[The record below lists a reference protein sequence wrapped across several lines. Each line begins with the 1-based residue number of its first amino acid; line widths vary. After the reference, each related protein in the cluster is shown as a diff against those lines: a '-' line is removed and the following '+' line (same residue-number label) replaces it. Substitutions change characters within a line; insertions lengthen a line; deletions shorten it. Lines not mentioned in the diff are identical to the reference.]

1 MRSVNFWRICY
12 RVLSLGWWR
21 VTLTT
26 IALGLFFL
34 GSGLIRTPTALA
46 DRPPIQSY
54 IDRTIANITDFSLD
68 NGMRFIVL
76 ERHESPTVS
85 FITYA
90 NVGGV
95 DEPPGKTGIAHFL
108 EHLAFKGTSK
118 IGTTDYAAEQP
129 LLDRLDELHRKIER
143 QQAADTS
150 SAEDLTSRGST
161 SATTSATNSNPI
173 SNQLAALKAE
183 FAEVEREANR
193 YAIQNEFGQIV
204 QRSGGVGLN
213 ATTSTDATRY
223 FYSFPS
229 NKLELWMSLESER
242 FLDPVFREFYKEQ
255 QVILEERRLRTDNS
269 PIGATIETFLATAF
283 TTHPY
288 HNPTIGTA
296 ADIAGLSRDEVQA
309 FFQTYYVP
317 NNLTVA
323 IVGDVKAAEVR
334 RLAKAY
340 FGRYQAGATPPQ
352 VTQVEPEQTAE
363 RSVEVR
369 MQTEPWYIEGYHRP
383 ALNHADNAVYDA
395 IASILSSGRT
405 SRLYSS
411 LIQNQQV
418 ALYAEGFNGFPGD
431 RYPNLM
437 LFYGLTAP
445 GHGVDEV
452 QAALHG
458 EIERISSEPV
468 SPTELDRAKTQAR
481 AALLRSLDSNSGM
494 ASSLVEYQA
503 KTGDWRNLFEQIKA
517 IDAVTAEDILRVAR
531 RTFTTENR
539 TIARLLPL
547 AS

>member
-1 MRSVNFWRICY
+1 MRSVNFWRVGY
-12 RVLSLGWWR
+12 RVMSLGLWR
-21 VTLTT
+21 VTLIT
-26 IALGLFFL
+26 ITVGLLLLSNGWFL
-34 GSGLIRTPTALA
+34 TPLALA

-54 IDRTIANITDFSLD
+54 IDRTIANITDFTLD

-129 LLDRLDELHRKIER
+129 LLDRLDELHREIER
-143 QQAADTS
+143 QQAAEISNT
-150 SAEDLTSRGST
+150 EGLTSNRATPGTPSDPDST
-161 SATTSATNSNPI
+161 SDK
-173 SNQLAALKAE
+173 LAALKAE

-288 HNPTIGTA
+288 RNPTIGTA

-323 IVGDVKAAEVR
+323 IVGDVETANVR

-340 FGRYQAGATPPQ
+340 FGRYRAGATPPQ

-369 MQTEPWYIEGYHRP
+369 MQTEPWYLEGYHRP
-383 ALNHADNAVYDA
+383 ALNHSDNAVYDA

-411 LIQNQQV
+411 LIQDKQV

-445 GHGVDEV
+445 GHDVDEV

-468 SPTELDRAKTQAR
+468 SPMELDRAKTQAR

-503 KTGDWRNLFEQIKA
+503 KTGDWHNLFEQIKA

>member
-1 MRSVNFWRICY
+1 MRSVNFWGVWSRG
-12 RVLSLGWWR
+12 LADGWWR
-21 VTLTT
+21 VVCITLM
-26 IALGLFFL
+26 LGVLAV
-34 GSGLIRTPTALA
+34 GGGLVLPSAALA
-46 DRPPIQSY
+46 DRLPIQSY
-54 IDRTIANITDFSLD
+54 IDRTIANVTDFTLE

-108 EHLAFKGTSK
+108 EHLAFKGTTR

-129 LLDRLDELHRKIER
+129 LLDRLDELHREIKR
-143 QQAADTS
+143 KQAAGAAIDPD
-150 SAEDLTSRGST
+150 A
-161 SATTSATNSNPI
+161 
-173 SNQLAALKAE
+173 LAALKAE
-183 FAEVEREANR
+183 FEQVETAANS

-204 QRSGGVGLN
+204 QQAGGVGLN
-213 ATTSTDATRY
+213 ATTSADATRY

-269 PIGATIETFLATAF
+269 PIGATIEAFLATAF

-288 HNPTIGTA
+288 RHPTIGFA
-296 ADIAGLSRDEVQA
+296 ADIEGLSRDEVQA
-309 FFQTYYVP
+309 FFETYYVP

-323 IVGDVKAAEVR
+323 IVGDVNPKQVR
-334 RLAKAY
+334 RLAKTY
-340 FGRYQAGATPPQ
+340 FGRYPAGPTPPP

-363 RSVEVR
+363 RSIEVR
-369 MQTEPWYIEGYHRP
+369 MQSEPWYIEGYHRP
-383 ALNHADNAVYDA
+383 SLNHPDNATYDA
-395 IASILSSGRT
+395 IASILSNGRT
-405 SRLYSS
+405 SRLYSA
-411 LIQNQQV
+411 LVQGQQV

-445 GHGVDEV
+445 GHSVDEV
-452 QAALHG
+452 QAALHE
-458 EIERISSEPV
+458 EIQRIASEPV
-468 SPTELDRAKTQAR
+468 SEIELDRAKTQAR
-481 AALLRSLDSNSGM
+481 ASLLRSLNSNSGM
-494 ASSLVEYQA
+494 ASSLVNYQA
-503 KTGDWRNLFEQIKA
+503 KTGDWRNLFEQLKA
-517 IDAVTAEDILRVAR
+517 IDAVTAADILRVAR
-531 RTFTTENR
+531 ATFTDQNR

-547 AS
+547 DAAANP

>member
-1 MRSVNFWRICY
+1 MRSVNFWGVCY
-12 RVLSLGWWR
+12 RVISRWWR
-21 VTLTT
+21 RLALVTTA
-26 IALGLFFL
+26 IALICVSGGLVL
-34 GSGLIRTPTALA
+34 PSAALA
-46 DRPPIQSY
+46 DRLPIQSY
-54 IDRTIANITDFSLD
+54 IDRTIANVTDFTLD

-76 ERHESPTVS
+76 ERHEAPTVS

-108 EHLAFKGTSK
+108 EHLAFKGTTR

-129 LLDRLDELHRKIER
+129 LLDRLDDLHREIER
-143 QQAADTS
+143 KQAANADP
-150 SAEDLTSRGST
+150 EE
-161 SATTSATNSNPI
+161 
-173 SNQLAALKAE
+173 LAALKAD
-183 FAEVEREANR
+183 FAQLETEANS

-204 QRSGGVGLN
+204 QQSGGVGLN
-213 ATTSTDATRY
+213 ATTSADATRY

-269 PIGATIETFLATAF
+269 PIGATIEAFLATAF

-288 HNPTIGTA
+288 QQPTIGSA
-296 ADIAGLSRDEVQA
+296 ADIEGLSRDEVQE
-309 FFQTYYVP
+309 FFNIYYVP

-323 IVGDVKAAEVR
+323 IVGDVDPDQVR
-334 RLAKAY
+334 QLAKAY
-340 FGRYQAGATPPQ
+340 FGRYQAGEIPPQ

-383 ALNHADNAVYDA
+383 SLNHPDHATYDA
-395 IASILSSGRT
+395 IASILSNGRT

-411 LIQNQQV
+411 LIQEKQV
-418 ALYAEGFNGFPGD
+418 ALYAEGFSGFPGD

-445 GHGVDEV
+445 GYSVDDV
-452 QAALHG
+452 QAALHA
-458 EIERISSEPV
+458 EIERISTEPV
-468 SPTELDRAKTQAR
+468 SAIELDRAKTQAR
-481 AALLRSLDSNSGM
+481 AGLLRSLDSNSGM
-494 ASSLVEYQA
+494 ASSLVNYQA

-517 IDAVTAEDILRVAR
+517 IDAVTTDDILRVAR
-531 RTFTTENR
+531 ATFTENNR

-547 AS
+547 EP

>member
-1 MRSVNFWRICY
+1 M
-12 RVLSLGWWR
+12 
-21 VTLTT
+21 TLTT
-26 IALGLFFL
+26 ITVGLFL
-34 GSGLIRTPTALA
+34 VSSGLIISPAALA
-46 DRPPIQSY
+46 DRLPIQSY
-54 IDRTIANITDFSLD
+54 IDRTIANITDFTLD

-108 EHLAFKGTSK
+108 EHLAFKGTTQ

-129 LLDRLDELHRKIER
+129 LLDRLDELHREIER
-143 QQAADTS
+143 KQAANTS
-150 SAEDLTSRGST
+150 
-161 SATTSATNSNPI
+161 NSEGLNSELNSKEI
-173 SNQLAALKAE
+173 AALQAE
-183 FAEVEREANR
+183 FAQVEGEANS

-213 ATTSTDATRY
+213 ATTSADATRY

-288 HNPTIGTA
+288 QNPTIGTA

-309 FFQTYYVP
+309 FFETYYVP

-323 IVGDVKAAEVR
+323 IVGDVDSAQVRQLAE
-334 RLAKAY
+334 AY
-340 FGRYQAGATPPQ
+340 FGRYQAGAMPPS

-383 ALNHADNAVYDA
+383 ALNHPDNATYDA
-395 IASILSSGRT
+395 IASILSNGRT
-405 SRLYSS
+405 SRLYRS
-411 LIQNQQV
+411 LIQEQQV

-445 GHGVDEV
+445 GRSVEEV
-452 QAALHG
+452 HAALHR
-458 EIERISSEPV
+458 EIERITTEPV

-481 AALLRSLDSNSGM
+481 AGLLRSLDSNSGM
-494 ASSLVEYQA
+494 AESLVEYQA
-503 KTGDWRNLFEQIKA
+503 KTGDWHNLFEQLKA
-517 IDAVTAEDILRVAR
+517 IDAVTADDILRVAR
-531 RTFTTENR
+531 TTFTEQNR

-547 AS
+547 ES